1 MLIAGFPAGAW
12 GTNCYLVAP
21 ACEECVII
29 DPGHQAAQ
37 GVEEALRK
45 HRLKPVAVVLTHGHI
60 DHVASVVPVCGAH
73 DVPAWIHPEDRYMMS
88 DPEKA
93 LGRSIGMPLM
103 GELTV
108 GEPDDVKELTDGS
121 KLTLAGLEFG
131 VSHAPGH
138 TKGSVT
144 FGMPE
149 AGDVPPV
156 LFSGDLLFALLRRT
170 HRPAR
175 RRPRRVAGVAGPCV
189 PAARRL
195 DRGAVRP
202 RPPDDHRPRA
212 RRQSVSERLGRGAAP
227 RTVDER
233 RIHVSTFQAPKGT
246 YDLTPPR
253 SATFLAVREAIS
265 APLRDSGY
273 GYIETPGFE
282 NVELFARGVGEST
295 DIVTKEM
302 YTLTTK
308 GGDQLALRPE
318 GTASVL
324 RAALEANL
332 HKAGNLP
339 VKLWYSGSYYRYERP
354 QAGRYRHFSQVGAEA
369 IGTEDPAL
377 DAELIILA
385 DQAYRSLGLRRFRI
399 LLNSLGDKECR
410 PVYREALQT
419 FLRDLDLDEET
430 RRRIEINPL
439 RVLDDKRADVQK
451 QLTDAPK
458 LRDYL
463 CDACKAYHEE
473 VRALLTAAG
482 VAFEDDEKLVRGL
495 DYYTRTTF
503 EFVHDG
509 LGSQSAVGGG
519 GRYDGLS
526 EMIGGPELPSVGW
539 ALGVDRTVL
548 ALEAESVELDLP
560 ATTSVY
566 AVPLGEEARR
576 VLFGV
581 VTELRRAG
589 IAADFAFGGRGL
601 KGAMKSAN
609 RSGARYTLVAGERDL
624 AEGVVQLKDM
634 ESGEQSAVPL
644 AEAAA
649 ELAKRLG

>member
-1 MLIAGFPAGAW
+1 M
-12 GTNCYLVAP
+12 
-21 ACEECVII
+21 
-29 DPGHQAAQ
+29 
-37 GVEEALRK
+37 
-45 HRLKPVAVVLTHGHI
+45 
-60 DHVASVVPVCGAH
+60 
-73 DVPAWIHPEDRYMMS
+73 
-88 DPEKA
+88 
-93 LGRSIGMPLM
+93 
-103 GELTV
+103 
-108 GEPDDVKELTDGS
+108 
-121 KLTLAGLEFG
+121 
-131 VSHAPGH
+131 
-138 TKGSVT
+138 
-144 FGMPE
+144 
-149 AGDVPPV
+149 
-156 LFSGDLLFALLRRT
+156 
-170 HRPAR
+170 
-175 RRPRRVAGVAGPCV
+175 
-189 PAARRL
+189 
-195 DRGAVRP
+195 
-202 RPPDDHRPRA
+202 
-212 RRQSVSERLGRGAAP
+212 
-227 RTVDER
+227 
-233 RIHVSTFQAPKGT
+233 STFQAPKGT
-246 YDLTPPR
+246 YDLIPPD
-253 SATFLAVREAIS
+253 SAKFLAVREAIS
-265 APLRDSGY
+265 APLKSSGY

-282 NVELFARGVGEST
+282 DVELFARGVGEST

-302 YTLTTK
+302 YAFETK
-308 GGDQLALRPE
+308 GGDRLALRPE

-332 HKAGNLP
+332 HRLGNLP

-354 QAGRYRHFSQVGAEA
+354 QKGRYRHFSQVGAEA
-369 IGTEDPAL
+369 IGAEDPAL

-385 DQAYRSLGLRRFRI
+385 DQAYRSLGLSRFRI

-410 PVYREALQT
+410 PVYRDALQD
-419 FLRDLDLDEET
+419 FLRGLDLDEDT

-439 RVLDDKRADVQK
+439 RVLDDKRPEVQK
-451 QLTDAPK
+451 QLVGAPM

-473 VRALLTAAG
+473 VRVLLTGAG

-526 EMIGGPELPSVGW
+526 EMIGGPALPSVGW

-548 ALEAESVELDLP
+548 ALEAEGIELELP
-560 ATTSVY
+560 ATTSVF

-576 VLFGV
+576 ELFAL

-589 IAADFAFGGRGL
+589 VATDFSYGGKGL

-634 ESGEQSAVPL
+634 ESGEQSPVALTAVL
-644 AEAAA
+644 D
-649 ELAKRLG
+649 ELRARLV